1 CKAIMEIR
9 EEGIEVGR
17 EEERWSLLMS
27 MVAKGKILVEDA
39 AEEIGISVEEFK
51 EKMNNYCTK

>member
-1 CKAIMEIR
+1 MTLGDRMDLDNAKA
-9 EEGIEVGR
+9 R

-39 AEEIGISVEEFK
+39 AEEIGISVEEFQK
-51 EKMNNYCTK
+51 KMSSM